1 MVQLYYSNA
10 EFNAHLSQAEAANS
24 ILNAVQSDRLAF
36 MLRMEFR
43 IQNSEFRSQNSGVR
57 IQNSEFRSQNS
68 GVRIQESE
76 LNV

>member
-43 IQNSEFRSQNSGVR
+43 IQNSGVR
-57 IQNSEFRSQNS
+57 IHEL
-68 GVRIQESE
+68 GVRS
-76 LNV
+76 

>member
-43 IQNSEFRSQNSGVR
+43 IQESEFRT
-57 IQNSEFRSQNS
+57 QNSEL
-68 GVRIQESE
+68 RIQESE
-76 LNV
+76 FRTQNSELRIKCVTRGG